1 MHSISELRLQKE
13 PKRAA
18 IRKFAFFK
26 EVLVEQLEQSLLNE
40 FKNHTLDLK
49 SIRRI
54 AVMRMSAM
62 GDCILLQPTVL
73 RILKHCPHVE
83 IDWFIDKAWASLF
96 PKIERLNLIPIP
108 KPRSIKDYLTLKNTV
123 FNQEYDILLAMQA
136 SFRSNLMY
144 TFIKAP
150 LKIGF
155 DKKRARDGQWLWTN
169 ARIQAGEDHLCDG
182 FARFADALNIPEE
195 PKLWNIV
202 TAESNELPDVINQT
216 VETGRPIIGILPA
229 ASKLE
234 RTPEPSFW
242 AAFLESWKE
251 QLEPGRIEPLFVIL
265 GGPSATEAELAQ
277 DILNINAGS
286 VDMLNFAGKT
296 SLPVLAG
303 IIKQLQVLISPDSGP
318 AHLANALHTPVIGL
332 YAVAPSKLSG
342 PYNFRHLTFDCYEE
356 AVEKYLGLSVENTKW
371 GTRVHNRAA
380 MSLIEPSAVVA
391 RTLEVL
397 KVAGVPVE

>member
-62 GDCILLQPTVL
+62 GDCILLQPTIL

-182 FARFADALNIPEE
+182 FARFADALNIPEHHPARDMQDTFWLQDNFLLRSHTSTVQIRALEAAKAEGRDLPLKIVAPGRVYRNETVDATHLACFHQFEGLWVDHDVTFSELKAVLEFTVREIFGDDWELRFKPKFYPYTE
-195 PKLWNIV
+195 P
-202 TAESNELPDVINQT
+202 S
-216 VETGRPIIGILPA
+216 IGIDIRLKDQDGQGA
-229 ASKLE
+229 GKWL
-234 RTPEPSFW
+234 T
-242 AAFLESWKE
+242 
-251 QLEPGRIEPLFVIL
+251 IL
-265 GGPSATEAELAQ
+265 G
-277 DILNINAGS
+277 AGM
-286 VDMLNFAGKT
+286 VHEHVFENTGFDPKTTKGFAFGLGVSRIVAMAYGVESMR
-296 SLPVLAG
+296 SL
-303 IIKQLQVLISPDSGP
+303 
-318 AHLANALHTPVIGL
+318 
-332 YAVAPSKLSG
+332 
-342 PYNFRHLTFDCYEE
+342 YESDLR
-356 AVEKYLGLSVENTKW
+356 VHQRLSVLGN
-371 GTRVHNRAA
+371 A
-380 MSLIEPSAVVA
+380 
-391 RTLEVL
+391 
-397 KVAGVPVE
+397 